1 MRWML
6 LTVGM
11 LFSAMAFAQTKVAV
25 VDMERA
31 LFLSNAAQ
39 ASIAQFEK
47 DNTSDINKLKSL
59 EQSLRDLREKIEK
72 DADIM
77 SDDEARRLRNR
88 FEEQSAEF
96 QFFARKLQQMEQ
108 QWKRDFFQTQLPNIE
123 RLLKAIID
131 EGGYDVVLQSGAVIY
146 SAPSIDLTRSL
157 LERLNAK

>member
-1 MRWML
+1 MRWLL
-6 LTVGM
+6 LTAGV
-11 LFSAMAFAQTKVAV
+11 LFSAMSMAQTKVAV

-47 DNTSDINKLKSL
+47 DNTTDINKLKTL
-59 EQSLRDLREKIEK
+59 EQSLRELREKIEK
-72 DADIM
+72 ESDIM
-77 SDDEARRLRNR
+77 SDDEARRLRSR

-108 QWKRDFFQTQLPNIE
+108 QWKRDFFQTQLPTIE

-131 EGGYDVVLQSGAVIY
+131 EGGYHVVLQSGAVIY
-146 SAPSIDLTRSL
+146 STPNIDLTRTL
-157 LERLNAK
+157 LERLNTK